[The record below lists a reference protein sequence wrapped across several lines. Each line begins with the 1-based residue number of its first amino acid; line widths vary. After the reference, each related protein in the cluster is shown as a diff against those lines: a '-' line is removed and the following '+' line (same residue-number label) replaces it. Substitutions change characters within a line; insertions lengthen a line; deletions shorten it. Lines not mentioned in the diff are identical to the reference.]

1 MSLDKNDFLHLCRL
15 SRLAPDHSVQEEMAQ
30 QCSRILAYMDKL
42 AEVDTSGV
50 EPLYSPVFHDCAFR
64 EDVAVRRCSRADI
77 LAGAPATDGSFFI
90 VPRIVE
96 GK

>member
-1 MSLDKNDFLHLCRL
+1 MPLDRKDLLHLCRL
-15 SRLAPDHSVQEEMAQ
+15 SRLKPEEAVLDEMAG
-30 QCSRILAYMDKL
+30 QCSRILDYMDKL

-50 EPLYSPVFHDCAFR
+50 EPLYSPVAHSCAFR
-64 EDVAVRRCSRADI
+64 EDTAMRRADRQSI
-77 LAGAPATDGSFFI
+77 LANAPKSDGAFFI

>member
-1 MSLDKNDFLHLCRL
+1 MCRL
-15 SRLAPDHSVQEEMAQ
+15 SRLAPDDSVQEEMAQ